1 VKGTKEISI
10 KAVIIGLLVD
20 IGGTF
25 AFSFVFR
32 LLAAIVLT
40 SAGRNSEDLEVFTQ
54 SIVFLLCSLAAG
66 LLFTSL
72 GGYVTARFA
81 AKAEMKNALA
91 MGILSALSGVIFLV
105 LSHDSSPLWFN
116 VLSLLLVIPAAMLG
130 GYVRLSTTH
139 EQKKRK

>member
-40 SAGRNSEDLEVFTQ
+40 SAGRSSEDLEVFTQ
-54 SIVFLLCSLAAG
+54 TMVFLLSSLAAG

-72 GGYVTARFA
+72 GGYITAHLAR
-81 AKAEMKNALA
+81 KAEMKNALV
-91 MGILSALSGVIFLV
+91 MGILSSLSGVIFLV

-116 VLSLLLVIPAAMLG
+116 VLSLLLVIPAAILG
-130 GYVRLSTTH
+130 GYVRLSTRH